1 MSKPRPK
8 KLSRRR
14 RAFSLRA
21 FSLRGASGV
30 DLETRTATFPFSSE
44 EPVDMWYGT
53 EILSHAPGAMRQG
66 TRQANMPLLF
76 NHNRHDLLGVV
87 ESISIGSD
95 ARAYAAVRFGRDA
108 RGDWAMQQAADG
120 ILVNVSFM
128 YRVYRFDEDVE
139 TETYTATD
147 WEPYE
152 VSLVTVPADATV
164 GLGRAEADNAIDIEI
179 HTRGEPPTQAAA
191 PNPEPAAG
199 GFFSAQPPKGNEM
212 PKLRALKQDQAAA
225 DGAPAGGG
233 TAADLNAIRAE
244 ALRDERA
251 RVTEIEAM
259 CRAHGIHHELRD
271 QMVRDGTSI
280 AESRGRVLIELGKTN
295 TQKPLVGV
303 SDAIGMSDK
312 EKRSYSLMRAVNAA
326 VNNNWEAAG
335 FEREVSQALSKRN
348 GSEPKNGTSFFFP
361 TDLPFAPSEAHRQAY
376 AMMTRAAMAQRAIY
390 QVGTAGQGGNIVAT
404 NLLADNFI
412 EVLRNSS
419 VTAKLGAMMLP
430 GLVGGVD
437 LPTQATATGT
447 YWVGESGALTEAEA
461 TFGKV
466 SLRPKT
472 VGALSKVSRLMLL
485 QSTPAI
491 EMLVRRDLIAVGA
504 LAIDLASLSG
514 SGSSNQ
520 PTGIVNTAGIG
531 SVVGG
536 TNGAALTFDN
546 LIQLKYATRAV
557 NAPQNSSGFAMNSK
571 TIGFLST
578 LKSSTGS
585 YLWDPQGGLT
595 ADSPDRVKGAP
606 YAESNQLRS
615 NLVKGSSGAVC
626 SELIYGGSWQELI
639 IGEWGITEIAVNPYD
654 STGFANGD
662 IILRMFQTI
671 DIGVRHAAS
680 FSAMSDALTTGF

>member
-1 MSKPRPK
+1 
-8 KLSRRR
+8 
-14 RAFSLRA
+14 
-21 FSLRGASGV
+21 
-30 DLETRTATFPFSSE
+30 
-44 EPVDMWYGT
+44 
-53 EILSHAPGAMRQG
+53 
-66 TRQANMPLLF
+66 
-76 NHNRHDLLGVV
+76 
-87 ESISIGSD
+87 
-95 ARAYAAVRFGRDA
+95 
-108 RGDWAMQQAADG
+108 
-120 ILVNVSFM
+120 
-128 YRVYRFDEDVE
+128 
-139 TETYTATD
+139 
-147 WEPYE
+147 
-152 VSLVTVPADATV
+152 
-164 GLGRAEADNAIDIEI
+164 
-179 HTRGEPPTQAAA
+179 
-191 PNPEPAAG
+191 
-199 GFFSAQPPKGNEM
+199 M

-504 LAIDLASLSG
+504 LAIDLAALSG